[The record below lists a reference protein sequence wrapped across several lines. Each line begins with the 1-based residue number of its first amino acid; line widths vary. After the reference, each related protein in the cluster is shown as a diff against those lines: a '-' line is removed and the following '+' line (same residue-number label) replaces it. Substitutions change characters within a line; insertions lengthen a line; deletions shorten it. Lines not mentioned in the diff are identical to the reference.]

1 MAGRDKSFI
10 APAFIHID
18 VDDLWAVAECY
29 GLSVADEVRH
39 HITNDA
45 LPRFASLFSRLGI
58 RATFFIV
65 GHDLESVNFV
75 QHLSQLLDDGH
86 EIANHSHT
94 HRLDFRALSYDDIY
108 DEVAQCHRLAS
119 KKLGRQMIGF
129 RAPGYAASPT
139 LTQVLHAHKYRY
151 DASLMPSP
159 FGPVLRW
166 MDSRLQRQAQQ
177 IPLPSTEI
185 NPRPSPAAPQPKTQY
200 PLFSDTFHTLW
211 PKPFG
216 DDANAL
222 IRLPAAVAPALR
234 LPFQAGVCMR
244 LGWPYFRANFELYRR
259 LPALP
264 FTFLFHAADLADF
277 STIPLPFFQNSPFFG
292 TPISQRLT
300 LAERFLQTIATNR
313 PIVTTE
319 DWLN

>member
-29 GLSVADEVRH
+29 GLSVAAELRH
-39 HITNDA
+39 HITNNG
-45 LPRFASLFSRLGI
+45 LPRFASLFSRLGL
-58 RATFFIV
+58 RATFFVV
-65 GHDLESVNFV
+65 GRDLESTSFI

-94 HRLDFRALSYDDIY
+94 HRLDFRALSHDDISA
-108 DEVAQCHRLAS
+108 EIMQCHRLGS
-119 KKLGRQMIGF
+119 EKLGRQMIGF
-129 RAPGYAASPT
+129 RAPGYAASPA
-139 LTQVLHAHKYRY
+139 LTQVLQAHKYRY

-159 FGPVLRW
+159 FGPVFRW
-166 MDSRLQRQAQQ
+166 MDNRLQRQARQT
-177 IPLPSTEI
+177 PLHSSEMI
-185 NPRPSPAAPQPKTQY
+185 NHPPPAATQIKTQY
-200 PLFSDTFHTLW
+200 PLVSDTFHTLW
-211 PKPFG
+211 PKPLG
-216 DDANAL
+216 DDASAL
-222 IRLPAAVAPALR
+222 IRLPSAIAPGLR

-277 STIPLPFFQNSPFFG
+277 SSIPIPFFKNSSFFG
-292 TPISQRLT
+292 TPVNKRLT
-300 LAERFLQTIATNR
+300 LAERFLETISECR
-313 PIVTTE
+313 PIITTE